1 MLKTCMWIIVPELWP
16 EICFPAWRHRTG
28 LTWGTEMEALREG
41 RRSGSQKHLTPRNW
55 VLEKQGQVPPILS
68 SPSKG
73 VTESLPR
80 LSACVWG
87 TRILRP
93 RQVKWLPD
101 FQPTTF
107 STTMFNITKYV
118 LVYLVYPLVQSLF
131 IFSVII
137 LSEVG
142 LLKACLKI
150 EMCIFIHTIHDFKVY
165 ASVVF
170 SIFTVL
176 YSYHHFLI
184 PEHFYHP
191 KRKPCTY

>member
-1 MLKTCMWIIVPELWP
+1 MWIIVPELWP

-28 LTWGTEMEALREG
+28 LTWGKEMEALREG

-107 STTMFNITKYV
+107 STTKFNITKYV

-131 IFSVII
+131 IFSVITVIGNFLGYKHPMTDSLIGMGI
-137 LSEVG
+137 LSVIT
-142 LLKACLKI
+142 LLGVWMERYHPLRSGPFKSMFKNWDVY
-150 EMCIFIHTIHDFKVY
+150 IHTYNSRF
-165 ASVVF
+165 
-170 SIFTVL
+170 
-176 YSYHHFLI
+176 
-184 PEHFYHP
+184 
-191 KRKPCTY
+191 